1 MTTSS
6 SNRPRLLRAAFAV
19 DEVASMLG
27 IPEGAV
33 DDAIDGGELRA
44 VHLAGVELIPTS
56 ELRRVLGE

>member
-1 MTTSS
+1 
-6 SNRPRLLRAAFAV
+6 LLRAAFAV